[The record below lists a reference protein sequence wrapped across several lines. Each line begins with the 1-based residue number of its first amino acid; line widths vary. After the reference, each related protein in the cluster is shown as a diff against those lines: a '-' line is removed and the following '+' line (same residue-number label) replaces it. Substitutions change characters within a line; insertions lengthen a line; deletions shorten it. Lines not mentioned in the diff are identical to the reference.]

1 MSGIFLTV
9 WDQERKHESPVLR
22 PTKGGWPH
30 ITLAYTGKHLDKAA
44 LVATATQVMQAW
56 MLETVFLTEA
66 RVNSFEDRPGHTR
79 HDVLIATNRVEDMEQ
94 LRQTY
99 LRDVYPAEVH
109 AKFNMRPLHVTYGIY
124 EDRAEAERAAERL
137 NREVLPYSVAVTGVT
152 ID

>member
-1 MSGIFLTV
+1 MSGIYLTV
-9 WDQERKHESPVLR
+9 WDNEKKHESPVLC

-30 ITLAYTGKHLDKAA
+30 ITLAYTGNHLTKGE
-44 LVATATQVMQAW
+44 LVATATQVLQAW

-66 RVNSFEDRPGHTR
+66 RVNSFQDRPGHTS
-79 HDVLIATNRVEDMEQ
+79 HDVLMATNRVEDLEQ

-99 LRDVYPAEVH
+99 LRDAYPPEVH
-109 AKFNMRPLHVTYGIY
+109 GQFNMRPLHVTYGIY
-124 EDRAEAERAAERL
+124 EDRAEAERVADRL